1 MGPTTK
7 PSRKRQAP
15 AQDGPRTKR
24 AHVEKSA
31 KLNADATAS
40 QKGKKRSQPVTRPIQ
55 ESDGSELE
63 VTDEEEL
70 EGGQLVEDD
79 DLGADELLE
88 LGEAPA
94 KDPNGAHTFTRHRR
108 INC

>member
-1 MGPTTK
+1 M
-7 PSRKRQAP
+7 
-15 AQDGPRTKR
+15 
-24 AHVEKSA
+24 EKSA

-70 EGGQLVEDD
+70 EGGQLAEDD
-79 DLGADELLE
+79 ALSADELLE
-88 LGEAPA
+88 SGEAPA
-94 KDPNGAHTFTRHRR
+94 KDPNGAYALPRQRR
-108 INC
+108 IIR

>member
-1 MGPTTK
+1 M
-7 PSRKRQAP
+7 
-15 AQDGPRTKR
+15 
-24 AHVEKSA
+24 EKSA

-79 DLGADELLE
+79 DLGADESE
-88 LGEAPA
+88 EAPA